1 MKRKQVKRKQKRG
14 GRKRARTLAEGATV
28 GLTLGKAATGTELGE
43 TVGLAVGTA
52 ADGCML
58 LLCKN
63 VGDGGVATVV
73 I

>member
-1 MKRKQVKRKQKRG
+1 M
-14 GRKRARTLAEGATV
+14 AEGATV
-28 GLTLGKAATGTELGE
+28 GFAVGKAATGTELGE